1 MAEDVETREA
11 KHGKRMIEVRVRFWT
26 NDLADAKGR
35 VRPQHAWGSGVVR
48 IEPNE
53 VHGIECGKPLI
64 FNSLAEIPAK
74 IEQELIAHGVTI
86 HKSRKM
92 KRYMPTE

>member
-1 MAEDVETREA
+1 MAGDVETREA
-11 KHGKRMIEVRVRFWT
+11 EYGERMIEVRVRFWT
-26 NDLADAKGR
+26 NDLAEAKGR
-35 VRPQHAWGSGVVR
+35 VRPKHAWGSGLVR
-48 IEPNE
+48 IAPNKS
-53 VHGIECGKPLI
+53 HGIKRGKALP

-92 KRYMPTE
+92 KRYMPSA